1 MYEDKLKKELFE
13 KIRKYHEINKEISER
28 ECELG
33 KSGLTPELFKSIEEY
48 ADAFMNDDE
57 YADLFCQLVHL
68 QEEIDEL
75 IIDTKYAP
83 LVGLTETQIKDLD
96 FFMKSSDSSFE
107 LNIEKHLDTR
117 LLILKEEMKKRLRE
131 IEPLRMGSYLDPRT
145 YHIYNEVI
153 RCYIYGAFE
162 ASCVLCRA
170 IAEVIAKRFIEY
182 KGYGDLLVGKE
193 KQFKKLTV
201 PGILSEKLSIQKE
214 VIAIY
219 SKIARKADK
228 ILHEKNEKAEE
239 KDALEAIGLLQSFI
253 KKFPKTL

>member
-13 KIRKYHEINKEISER
+13 KIHKYHEINKEISGR
-28 ECELG
+28 VCE
-33 KSGLTPELFKSIEEY
+33 SDLTPELFESIEEY
-48 ADAFMNDDE
+48 ADALNETDDE
-57 YADLFCQLVHL
+57 YADLSYQIMHL

-75 IIDTKYAP
+75 MVDTKYAP
-83 LVGLTETQIKDLD
+83 LVGLTESQIKDLD

-117 LLILKEEMKKRLRE
+117 LLILKEEMKKRLKE
-131 IEPLRMGSYLDPRT
+131 IETLRMSTYLDPRT

-153 RCYIYGAFE
+153 RCYINGAFE

-182 KGYGDLLVGKE
+182 KGYGDLLIGKE
-193 KQFKKLTV
+193 KQFKKLTI

-214 VIAIY
+214 VITIY

-228 ILHEKNEKAEE
+228 ILHEKNKKAEE
-239 KDALEAIGLLQSFI
+239 KDALEAIRLLQSFI